1 MTNHSKI
8 PQFPNSIPLFP
19 LSGVLLLP
27 KSRLPLNIF
36 EPKYLDMVE
45 DVLTTQH
52 RLIGMIQPTSND
64 NYNKDSSNNF
74 NSVGCAGRIISFT
87 ETEDSRYLIT
97 LSGISRFDF
106 IKKVN
111 SLKSY
116 INAEVDWN
124 NFRNDSITE
133 NLQSNFDKEKFLL
146 IIKEYFK
153 LTNLQTDWESLKKAD
168 DELLINSLSILCPF
182 ENDEKQALL
191 EAKTIDDRVKI
202 LTTLMEMNIKAET
215 MFGPLQ

>member
-52 RLIGMIQPTSND
+52 RLIGMIQPISND

-74 NSVGCAGRIISFT
+74 NNVGCAGRIISFT

-133 NLQSNFDKEKFLL
+133 NLQSNFDKDKFLL

>member
-1 MTNHSKI
+1 MTSHSKI
-8 PQFPNSIPLFP
+8 SQFPNSIPLFP

-97 LSGISRFDF
+97 LSGISRFNF

-111 SLKSY
+111 SFKSY

-133 NLQSNFDKEKFLL
+133 NLQANFDKDKFLL

-191 EAKTIDDRVKI
+191 EAKTIDERVKI

>member
-1 MTNHSKI
+1 MTSHSKI
-8 PQFPNSIPLFP
+8 SQFPNSIPLFP

-64 NYNKDSSNNF
+64 NYSKNSSNNF
-74 NSVGCAGRIISFT
+74 NNVGCAGRIISFT

-97 LSGISRFDF
+97 LSGISRFDY

-133 NLQSNFDKEKFLL
+133 NLQSNFDKDKFLL

>member
-1 MTNHSKI
+1 MTSHSKI
-8 PQFPNSIPLFP
+8 SQFPNSIPLFP

-64 NYNKDSSNNF
+64 NYSKNSSNNF
-74 NSVGCAGRIISFT
+74 NNVGCAGRIISFT

-97 LSGISRFDF
+97 LSGISRFNF

-111 SLKSY
+111 SFKSY

-133 NLQSNFDKEKFLL
+133 NLQANFDKDKFLL

-191 EAKTIDDRVKI
+191 EAKTIDERVKI

>member
-8 PQFPNSIPLFP
+8 SQFPNSIPLFP

-36 EPKYLDMVE
+36 EPKYLEMVE

-64 NYNKDSSNNF
+64 NYNKDSSKNF
-74 NSVGCAGRIISFT
+74 NNVGCAGRIISFT

-133 NLQSNFDKEKFLL
+133 NLQSNFDKDKFLL

>member
-8 PQFPNSIPLFP
+8 SQFPNSIPLFP

-64 NYNKDSSNNF
+64 NYNKDSSKNF
-74 NSVGCAGRIISFT
+74 NNVGCAGRIISFT

-111 SLKSY
+111 SFKSY

-133 NLQSNFDKEKFLL
+133 NLQSNFDKDKFLL